1 MKKIPTTE
9 NSLVLRTHFS
19 DESAWEAFC
28 AAVQQ
33 PDEDIGFTAGVD
45 FVSDPEYAGLT
56 AELLPS
62 VLGEDSERM
71 FAFIIDQDALSR
83 PDHPILVVDLF
94 DEPGRTFR
102 VIRSE
107 MWSVENNL
115 SIANMGFSEF
125 ADAAGPDGVFRGF
138 V

>member
-28 AAVQQ
+28 AAIQQ
-33 PDEDIGFTAGVD
+33 PNEDFGFTAGVD
-45 FVSDPEYAGLT
+45 FVSDPEYDGLT

-62 VLGEDSERM
+62 VLSEDSERM

-125 ADAAGPDGVFRGF
+125 AEAAGPDGVFRGF
-138 V
+138 A